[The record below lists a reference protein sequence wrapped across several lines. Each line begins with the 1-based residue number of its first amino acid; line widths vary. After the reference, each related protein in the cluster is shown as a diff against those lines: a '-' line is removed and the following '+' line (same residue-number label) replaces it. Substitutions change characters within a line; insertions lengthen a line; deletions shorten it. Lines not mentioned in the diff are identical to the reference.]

1 MLNRLVI
8 LFLSMGFPAIA
19 DVVRENDAEL
29 VFRQPDGEEVRLL
42 KHPRRVVVGYL
53 SLAKV
58 WEQAGGKAVGVL
70 GSKDDS
76 ALPVS
81 MRGLPKVG
89 TGMAPNA
96 EKVMLLEPDL
106 VLLSAKVE
114 RQRASA
120 RQLRES
126 GIAAVCLSYSHYRD
140 YLEILDLFCRL
151 HGRSIRDFP
160 EARRTVEEV
169 EAVCRETA
177 GRPRP
182 SCAILFA
189 SASGFSLEA
198 DGTNAGTIAA
208 MLGAANILK
217 TSGNLRVPFSFEQ
230 FLLEDPDVIFIVTM
244 GDAEALRE
252 KVRSEWM
259 NRPVWKELKAAKA
272 GRVHFL
278 PSDLFLFQPGPDYP
292 KAFRYMADLLYP
304 EKGAGK

>member
-1 MLNRLVI
+1 MDKIVFLL
-8 LFLSMGFPAIA
+8 LFLTLSAFAGI
-19 DVVRENDAEL
+19 VRENDTE
-29 VFRQPDGEEVRLL
+29 VICRQADGEEVRLP
-42 KHPRRVVVGYL
+42 KNPKRTVIAYL

-70 GSKDDS
+70 GAKNDS

-89 TGMAPNA
+89 TGMVPNV
-96 EKVMLLEPDL
+96 EKVMILEPDL
-106 VLLSAKVE
+106 VLLSTKVE

-126 GIAAVCLSYSHYRD
+126 GIAAVCLSYNHYRD

-151 HGRSIRDFP
+151 HGKSIRDFP
-160 EARRTVEEV
+160 EARRTVDEV

-198 DGTNAGTIAA
+198 DGTNAGTVAV

-244 GDAEALRE
+244 GDDEALRE

-259 NRPVWKELKAAKA
+259 SRPVWKELKAART